1 MDDNNWIYGVVGA
14 ILGFLVA
21 LLLVWPGW
29 LIGGPLWDRFQR
41 PSADLR
47 VDKTNVRPGQTV
59 KLTWKTD
66 KADTVTLN
74 DEDVETKGSQT
85 ASPTEDT
92 EFVLVAINDRGEE
105 TRTVKV
111 SVKGKPVTS
120 PSPTASVKPNESAK
134 AAPSESVKTSA
145 PAQPASQLPAT
156 NQSQLGC
163 AGKDVGAV
171 QALIGLSVVCLG
183 TEYDA
188 YTWRSVPIKVNATV
202 PDGWIATLH
211 LSGDKIVVT
220 EKSGT
225 YEIVAGTFRRKSGYP
240 SVDAVHNACG
250 LLAKEQAF
258 GASQTPSFPVEPL
271 GFSCDGKV
279 ASLQS
284 PQQPAPAP
292 AAVQQPAIQQA
303 APATQACLTV
313 DQATTKIGGNGWKVI
328 PGTNGEGLKYG
339 PASAVSM
346 TAPAQGRIDY
356 ANGSLRNGQSASGVS
371 EASYW
376 CNG

>member
-1 MDDNNWIYGVVGA
+1 MNRNYSIGGTLV
-14 ILGFLVA
+14 ILVA
-21 LLLVWPGW
+21 FLLLVWPGW
-29 LIGGPLWDRFQR
+29 LIGGPLWDRFSR
-41 PSADLR
+41 PTAELN
-47 VDKTNVRPGQTV
+47 VDKTTIRPGQSV
-59 KLTWKTD
+59 KLTWKTN

-74 DEDVETKGSQT
+74 DEDVETKGAQIV
-85 ASPTEDT
+85 SPAEDADY
-92 EFVLVAINDRGEE
+92 VLVAANDKGEE

-120 PSPTASVKPNESAK
+120 PSPTTVKPSESAK
-134 AAPSESVKTSA
+134 AAPSESAKTSA
-145 PAQPASQLPAT
+145 SAQSASQPATS
-156 NQSQLGC
+156 QSQLGC

-202 PDGWIATLH
+202 PEGWIATLH

-258 GASQTPSFPVEPL
+258 GASQTPSFPVEAM

-279 ASLQS
+279 SVQS
-284 PQQPAPAP
+284 QPAQPAP
-292 AAVQQPAIQQA
+292 AAVQQPAQA
-303 APATQACLTV
+303 APAP
-313 DQATTKIGGNGWKVI
+313 ATTKPGNTCLTLANVTNIIGGANWREI
-328 PGTNGEGLKYG
+328 PGSNGEGLKYG
-339 PASAVSM
+339 PATPVMLKAPDHGRLDSPSGSA
-346 TAPAQGRIDY
+346 
-356 ANGSLRNGQSASGVS
+356 RNGQTTTAN
-371 EASYW
+371 EATYW

>member
-1 MDDNNWIYGVVGA
+1 VNRNYGIGGTVLV
-14 ILGFLVA
+14 LVA
-21 LLLVWPGW
+21 LLLLVWPGW

-47 VDKTNVRPGQTV
+47 VDKTTIRPGQSV
-59 KLTWKTD
+59 KLTWKTN
-66 KADTVTLN
+66 ADAVTLN
-74 DEDVETKGSQT
+74 DEEVDPKGNQT
-85 ASPTEDT
+85 VNPVEDT
-92 EFVLVAINDRGEE
+92 EYVLVAANDKGEE

-111 SVKGKPVTS
+111 SVKGKPVAS
-120 PSPTASVKPNESAK
+120 PSPSASASAKPSESPKPSESAK
-134 AAPSESVKTSA
+134 PSA
-145 PAQPASQLPAT
+145 LPASQPPAT
-156 NQSQLGC
+156 SQSQLGC

-171 QALIGLSVVCLG
+171 QGMIGLSVVCLG

-211 LSGDKIVVT
+211 LSSDKIVVT

-225 YEIVAGTFRRKSGYP
+225 YEIVAGTFRRKAGYP
-240 SVDAVHNACG
+240 ASDAVHNACS
-250 LLAKEQAF
+250 LLLKEQAF
-258 GASQTPSFPVEPL
+258 GASQTPSFPVEAS
-271 GFSCDGKV
+271 GFNCDGKV
-279 ASLQS
+279 ASQSQQAQPAS
-284 PQQPAPAP
+284 PQQAAP
-292 AAVQQPAIQQA
+292 

-313 DQATTKIGGNGWKVI
+313 DQATAKIGGNGWRVM

-346 TAPAQGRIDY
+346 TAPSQGRIDY
-356 ANGSLRNGQSASGVS
+356 PGGSLRNGQSSGGIS
-371 EASYW
+371 EATYW